1 MRDSGSLGIDEVE
14 KQGGLDTGTTLGRSH
29 MMSPIYNHAREHA
42 DVYGVFFNVSGL

>member
-14 KQGGLDTGTTLGRSH
+14 KQGGLDTGTTLGHCH

-42 DVYGVFFNVSGL
+42 DVYGVFLNVSGL